1 METQSNQRQLE
12 WQLGRI
18 QLIMEGLNRNKS
30 GLADRLHSVD
40 GKLASI

>member
-1 METQSNQRQLE
+1 MEPKSNQRQLE

-18 QLIMEGLNRNKS
+18 QLIMEGVNKNKS

-40 GKLASI
+40 GKFVS